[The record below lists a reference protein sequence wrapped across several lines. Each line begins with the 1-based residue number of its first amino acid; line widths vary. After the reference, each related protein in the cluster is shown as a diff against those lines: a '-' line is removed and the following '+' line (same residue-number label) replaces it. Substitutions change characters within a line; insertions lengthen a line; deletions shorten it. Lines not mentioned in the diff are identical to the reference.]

1 MIFRLRI
8 DIEKYLQLGVLILLC
23 LIFSLDSSKAQVSV
37 TSTNGYTVHIDIS
50 PQSIVAPSSCPF
62 GYNYNV
68 NLNYTV
74 TFSGTNVPASLYTL
88 QGSLTCSS
96 QGNFFNL
103 PNSGG
108 SGSVTSGSNPYL
120 GTSDCAT
127 ATPSSLGCNSG
138 QIQIEGPGIPNQF
151 VSFSA
156 STLPI
161 ELTYFTSEKTSNGV
175 LLEWETASE
184 VNNHFFTIEKSN
196 DGANYEAIGNI
207 EGNGTT
213 NKTSKYQY
221 LDREVVGN
229 AYYRLKQTDF
239 DGVFKY
245 EGLLFEEYLEQQN
258 NGITFYPN
266 PNNTNSIRW
275 TGGSEH
281 IGFLEI
287 YSQEGKLI
295 SSTFLNRM
303 EELYMVLSP
312 GLYFLHFTESKSGNR
327 TISKYIQL

>member
-8 DIEKYLQLGVLILLC
+8 DLDKYLQLGVLILLC

-37 TSTNGYTVHIDIS
+37 TSTDGYTVHIDIS
-50 PQSIVAPSSCPF
+50 PQSIVAPGSCPF

-74 TFSGTNVPASLYTL
+74 TFSGTGIPASLYTL
-88 QGSLTCSS
+88 QGSLSCSG

-108 SGSVTSGSNPYL
+108 TGSVTSVSNPYL

-127 ATPSSLGCNSG
+127 ATPSSLGCTSG

-161 ELTYFTSEKTSNGV
+161 ELTYFTSEKTSDGV
-175 LLEWETASE
+175 LLQWETASE
-184 VNNHFFTIEKSN
+184 INNHFFTVEKSH
-196 DGANYEAIGNI
+196 DGSNYEVIANLD
-207 EGNGTT
+207 GNGTT
-213 NKTSKYQY
+213 NKIFKYQY

-239 DGVFKY
+239 DGIFKY
-245 EGLLFEEYLEQQN
+245 EGLLFEEYLEKEAEI
-258 NGITFYPN
+258 ITFYPN
-266 PNNTNSIRW
+266 PNHTNTIKW
-275 TGGSEH
+275 TGNSEQNGL
-281 IGFLEI
+281 IEI
-287 YSQEGKLI
+287 YTQSGKLLH
-295 SSTFLNRM
+295 SQLNNGLT
-303 EELYMVLSP
+303 EINIALEP
-312 GLYFLHFTESKSGNR
+312 GLYFLHFTNKSSGLN
-327 TISKYIQL
+327 TVTKYLQL

>member
-1 MIFRLRI
+1 M
-8 DIEKYLQLGVLILLC
+8 GVLSFLCCLLWTG
-23 LIFSLDSSKAQVSV
+23 KANAQVAV
-37 TSTNGYTVHIDIS
+37 TSTDGYTVHIDIS
-50 PQSIVAPSSCPF
+50 PQSIVAPVSCPY

-74 TFSGTNVPASLYTL
+74 SFTGTGIPASLYTL
-88 QGSLTCSS
+88 QGSLSCSG

-108 SGSVTSGSNPYL
+108 AGSVTSVSNPYL

-127 ATPSSLGCNSG
+127 ATPSSLGCTSG

-161 ELTYFTSEKTSNGV
+161 ELTYFSSKKTTNGV

-184 VNNHFFTIEKSN
+184 INNDYFTIEKSH
-196 DGANYEAIGNI
+196 DGLNYEEIGNI
-207 EGNGTT
+207 EGNGIT
-213 NKTSKYQY
+213 NNTFNYSFI
-221 LDREVVGN
+221 DRETSIG
-229 AYYRLKQTDF
+229 AYYRLKQTEF

-245 EGLLFEEYLEQQN
+245 EGFLFQDYLDQQEN
-258 NGITFYPN
+258 EITFYPN
-266 PNNTNSIRW
+266 PNNSTNIKW
-275 TGGSEH
+275 TGGSVQN
-281 IGFLEI
+281 GFLEI

-295 SSTFLNRM
+295 FSTFLDGM
-303 EELYMVLSP
+303 EELNMLLSP
-312 GLYFLHFTESKSGNR
+312 GIYFLHFTKSKSGSR